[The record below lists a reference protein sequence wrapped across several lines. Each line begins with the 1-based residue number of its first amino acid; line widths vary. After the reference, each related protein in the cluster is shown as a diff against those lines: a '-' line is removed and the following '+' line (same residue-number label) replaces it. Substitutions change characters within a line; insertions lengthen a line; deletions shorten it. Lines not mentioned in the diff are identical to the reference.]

1 MNAESSVLSETE
13 DTVALI
19 TLNRPDKRNC
29 FNQEMLI
36 QFFGCIDTVNSDEG
50 IRVAIIT
57 GMGKSF
63 CAGLDLNA
71 FGKEELIFPRSDGRD
86 LFDVM
91 RECKKP
97 LIGAV
102 NGYAITGGFELALH
116 CDFLIASEDAS
127 FADTHVR
134 YGLHPAWGI
143 TQLLQRI
150 VGQPMAKQIS
160 FTGEFIP
167 AQKAQV
173 LGLVNEVVPPD
184 ELLPRTREIAKAIAT
199 ANQEALSIV
208 KNLIEGGGDRNL
220 SEGLAMERKG
230 FFEWYKKMTHTG

>member
-1 MNAESSVLSETE
+1 MNAESSVLFETE
-13 DTVALI
+13 DSVALI

-36 QFFGCIDTVNSDEG
+36 QFFSCIDTVNSDES
-50 IRVAIIT
+50 IKVAIIT
-57 GMGKSF
+57 GRGKSF

-71 FGKEELIFPRSDGRD
+71 FGKEELIFPRGDGRD

-91 RECKKP
+91 RECRKP
-97 LIGAV
+97 LIGAI

-143 TQLLQRI
+143 TQLLQRV

-160 FTGEFIP
+160 FTGEFVP
-167 AQKAQV
+167 AQKAYL
-173 LGLVNEVVPPD
+173 LGLVNEVVPAD
-184 ELLPRTREIAKAIAT
+184 ELIPRTKEIAGAVAA
-199 ANQEALSIV
+199 ANQEALYTV

-230 FFEWYKKMTHTG
+230 FSAWYKKMSHQG

>member
-1 MNAESSVLSETE
+1 MNAESSVLFETE
-13 DTVALI
+13 DSVALI

-36 QFFGCIDTVNSDEG
+36 QFFSCIDTVNSDES
-50 IRVAIIT
+50 IKVAIIT
-57 GMGKSF
+57 GRGKSF

-71 FGKEELIFPRSDGRD
+71 FGKEELIFPRGDGRD

-91 RECKKP
+91 RECRKP
-97 LIGAV
+97 LIGAI

-116 CDFLIASEDAS
+116 CDFLIASENAS
-127 FADTHVR
+127 FADTHVG

-143 TQLLQRI
+143 TQLLQRV

-160 FTGEFIP
+160 FTGEFVP
-167 AQKAQV
+167 AQKAYL
-173 LGLVNEVVPPD
+173 LGLVNEVVPTD
-184 ELLPRTREIAKAIAT
+184 ELIPRTKEIAGAVAT
-199 ANQEALSIV
+199 ANQEALYTV

-230 FFEWYKKMTHTG
+230 FFAWYKKMSHQG